1 MNIGHYTLT
10 MYFFDSSYLIKFW
23 EIGGDRGAS
32 WATVHEVTKIQA
44 KT

>member
-10 MYFFDSSYLIKFW
+10 MYFFTSSYLIKFW
-23 EIGGDRGAS
+23 ERVEDRGAS
-32 WATVHEVTKIQA
+32 WATVHEVTEIQA